1 MTSQTRT
8 RPALRLTVRVLA
20 GAAVALVLVVVLLA
34 VTLGGPN
41 DREAD
46 LLVEAL
52 GITPG
57 MTVAEVGAGDGW
69 LTVEM
74 ARRVGPAGR
83 VYSTE
88 IEDWQLEEIRAAA
101 RDAGV
106 SNVTVLQAGERSTN
120 LPPACCDAIFMRR
133 VYHHLS
139 APGSVTSDLHRALK
153 PSGRLAVIEFGA
165 GSVIGAV
172 TREGIDSADLA
183 RQVTDSGLEAVTVGD
198 WPGLGHYVAVFRKPA
213 P

>member
-1 MTSQTRT
+1 
-8 RPALRLTVRVLA
+8 LRLTVRVLA

-183 RQVTDSGLEAVTVGD
+183 RQVTDSGLEAVPVGD

>member
-183 RQVTDSGLEAVTVGD
+183 RQVTDSGLEAVPVGD